1 MKVAV
6 VPSDMGACGYYRMIW
21 PGEAVRFARPG
32 WTVNVYRPQ
41 DVKVGMGPRGLMVR
55 GLDLEDL
62 DLVVFQ
68 RVGTSRQVD
77 LLRALQAQGIAV
89 AVDVDDA
96 LYCIDPDSGSYAS
109 WNDRRS
115 PTHWEHLDEAAHR
128 ADLLTVTT
136 DALAK
141 HYGRHG
147 RTEKIVNGLPE
158 FAYEYHR
165 NFGNP
170 NVVMGWSG
178 VRASHPHDLE
188 VVGDALAKVMA
199 ANPDVYLRVVGDA
212 EWAAGVLH
220 VPLDRVIDGGR
231 VPLDQYHA
239 ALRGTDI
246 GLVPLAATKFNQAK
260 SALKALEYSAA
271 GARVIASPT
280 PANLELYRNIQTIS
294 YAEDGDTEW
303 HSPPI
308 SDWTDQILMGIDKV
322 REDRVLQ
329 PGKPEWIIDSAR
341 SLSIMS
347 RAEEWATSWERAVA
361 RRKGMTR

>member
-32 WTVNVYRPQ
+32 WTVNIYRPQ

-158 FAYEYHR
+158 FAYANQENVFRHEY
-165 NFGNP
+165 
-170 NVVMGWSG
+170 VVLGWSG
-178 VRASHPHDLE
+178 VQASHPHDLE

-199 ANPDVYLRVVGDA
+199 ADPDVYLEVVGDA
-212 EWAAGVLH
+212 EWAAGVLQ
-220 VPLDRVIDGGR
+220 VPPDRVLDGGR
-231 VPLDQYHA
+231 VPLDKYHA

-246 GLVPLAATKFNQAK
+246 GLVPLADTKFNQAK
-260 SALKALEYSAA
+260 SALKALEYTAA
-271 GARVIASPT
+271 GASVIASPT
-280 PANLELYRNIQTIS
+280 PANVELFKTIPTIS
-294 YAEDGDTEW
+294 YPSSADEW
-303 HSPPI
+303 HEHLLVS
-308 SDWTDQILMGIDKV
+308 IDAV
-322 REDRVLQ
+322 RSERDIGRFYEFED
-329 PGKPEWIIDSAR
+329 PNWIIDSAR
-341 SLSIMS
+341 SLSILS
-347 RAEEWATSWERAVA
+347 RAEEWATAWERAVA